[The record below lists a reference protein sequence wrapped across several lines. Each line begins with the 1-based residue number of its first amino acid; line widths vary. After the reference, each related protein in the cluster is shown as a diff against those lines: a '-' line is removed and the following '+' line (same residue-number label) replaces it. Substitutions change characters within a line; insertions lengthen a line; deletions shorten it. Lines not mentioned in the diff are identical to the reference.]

1 MNACSIAH
9 GTIFENTPAEQ
20 HPRPQVLFGVY
31 TKIAD
36 KDVDNIDTMLKAAGI
51 EAEPYWGM
59 LYGGLFKKTPLTE
72 ILATKQGGY
81 VGPE

>member
-1 MNACSIAH
+1 MDSLSGAAKEEMAVSLVVMALQD
-9 GTIFENTPAEQ
+9 G
-20 HPRPQVLFGVY
+20 G
-31 TKIAD
+31 AD
-36 KDVDNIDTMLKAAGI
+36 INSDNIDTMLKAAGI

-59 LYGGLFKKTPLTE
+59 LYGGLVKNTPLTE